1 MRSVAARQSKTCS
14 QLLHAAHI
22 TSPPNLKRGDFEDIT
37 QFIGIAF
44 NPSSQASTDA
54 LCTPLND
61 IAGTGIFVWSQ
72 DVMEKLRSHDWNGL
86 SMKQKQLN
94 MLAFAWELVY
104 ELMLAPKENCSE
116 SPGFERF
123 LRDFSRHE

>member
-1 MRSVAARQSKTCS
+1 
-14 QLLHAAHI
+14 LLHDNPTLFQLSYPAAHI
-22 TSPPNLKRGDFEDIT
+22 TSPPNLKHGDFGDIT
-37 QFIGIAF
+37 QLIGIAF
-44 NPSSQASTDA
+44 DPSSQASTGA

-72 DVMEKLRSHDWNGL
+72 DVMKKLGSHDWNGL

-94 MLAFAWELVY
+94 MLAFTWELVY
-104 ELMLAPKENCSE
+104 KLKLAPKDNCPE